1 MEDVGDLDIQ
11 SLFHS
16 DKIEQTYIGS
26 VQRVKVV
33 ANANRVRR
41 LFLIGLPENVCAEGE
56 VLGHARMAGCASRD
70 SDDRGRGLNRRVHS
84 RI

>member
-1 MEDVGDLDIQ
+1 MSVCASGHQKKDEWIVEDVRDLDIQ

-26 VQRVKVV
+26 VQRAKVV

-41 LFLIGLPENVCAEGE
+41 LFLIRLPESVC
-56 VLGHARMAGCASRD
+56 VC
-70 SDDRGRGLNRRVHS
+70 
-84 RI
+84 